1 MAAPAHVQQ
10 CIDFLRQSVMCNAD
24 TTLEIVDEAIKGV
37 KGFGVRHERVD
48 WDRLIA
54 WTGRRQL

>member
-1 MAAPAHVQQ
+1 
-10 CIDFLRQSVMCNAD
+10 MCNAD
-24 TTLEIVDEAIKGV
+24 TTLEIVDEAIRGV
-37 KGFGVRHERVD
+37 KGFGVRHECVD

>member
-1 MAAPAHVQQ
+1 MAAPAHVQH
-10 CIDFLRQSVMCNAD
+10 CIDFLRQSLMCNAD

-37 KGFGVRHERVD
+37 KGFGVRHECVD

-54 WTGRRQL
+54 